1 MGSPIGLVLAS
12 YDKEGAQHMKS
23 VTKVRGFLFAAVLA
37 SAGAASA
44 QETTL
49 NAAAS
54 PAPADETELLSSED
68 MGALSGGTGVEV
80 MIDTGQVLTAT
91 NSGNSV
97 TGDVVSSGQVN
108 IGSGAFSGYDGI
120 GNFVINTGHNNNLQS
135 SMNVSV
141 VLTPPVPGS

>member
-1 MGSPIGLVLAS
+1 M
-12 YDKEGAQHMKS
+12 MS
-23 VTKVRGFLFAAVLA
+23 VTKLRGILIAAVLA

-44 QETTL
+44 EEIAL
-49 NAAAS
+49 NASVS
-54 PAPADETELLSSED
+54 PAPVGETELLSLED

-80 MIDTGQVLTAT
+80 VIDTGQVLTAT
-91 NSGNSV
+91 NTGNSV
-97 TGDVVSSGQVN
+97 TGDVVGSGQVN